1 MLWPL
6 IALEPKLRPTMW
18 IILQK
23 NTHCRHFCKII
34 KETLI
39 YFGPTALID
48 SKTSWQTSS
57 AILYPYTSY
66 VAAKVFMIL
75 CIMLMLFQDSTVNVP
90 GPSFQLKLSERAK
103 IILSQLWHF
112 KNVMSQLHHRHVTS
126 NNRRV
131 CQRLADCFK
140 NQPLEKHKQSPQTP
154 EWEDECC
161 QGGNCEEKWAGQ
173 LVCLK
178 KTCHKVTLS
187 IICSV
192 VYCFFFH
199 NTLC

>member
-1 MLWPL
+1 MGQLHWL
-6 IALEPKLRPTMW
+6 ILRQADRQALLYY
-18 IILQK
+18 
-23 NTHCRHFCKII
+23 
-34 KETLI
+34 TLI
-39 YFGPTALID
+39 HLMWQQRCLWYCASCWCC
-48 SKTSWQTSS
+48 SKTAQ
-57 AILYPYTSY
+57 
-66 VAAKVFMIL
+66 
-75 CIMLMLFQDSTVNVP
+75 LMFQDHHFNLNWVKEQRLFCLFCQIT
-90 GPSFQLKLSERAK
+90 
-103 IILSQLWHF
+103 QLWHF